1 MENQLKEIFGA
12 LIAAIGTI
20 TSAIGSTP
28 FYFISS
34 NVRENLNIYGNTLQA
49 VGNALE
55 ADGQGEISLEKI
67 GNEIQSI
74 GNVTVI
80 SGLVIDFAD
89 ETKVKLVIYG
99 NLAQALGGLTAL
111 ADEFED
117 TSDKDE
123 YFNVVG
129 NLLQAIGNSL
139 QAIGGIYELKSIRTD
154 RQDSKENL
162 VNDTGENLDNQANS
176 EPDKKKEGQSI
187 DIIGSWI
194 QAVGSVFS
202 LIGQIRE
209 ESEELEGSNK

>member
-34 NVRENLNIYGNTLQA
+34 NVREDLNIYGNTLQA
-49 VGNALE
+49 VGNALA
-55 ADGQGEISLEKI
+55 ADGQEGISFEKI
-67 GNEIQSI
+67 GNEIQST

-80 SGLVIDFAD
+80 SGLVIDFKD
-89 ETKVKLVIYG
+89 EAKIKLVVAG
-99 NLAQALGGLTAL
+99 NWTQALGGLTAL

-117 TSDKDE
+117 ASDKDE
-123 YFNVVG
+123 SFNIIG

-139 QAIGGIYELKSIRTD
+139 QAIGGIYELKSIRKE
-154 RQDSKENL
+154 RLDSKDEL
-162 VNDTGENLDNQANS
+162 VNDTEGNLDNQVNS
-176 EPDKKKEGQSI
+176 ELDKKKEGQSI
-187 DIIGSWI
+187 DSIGSWI

-209 ESEELEGSNK
+209 ESEELEGSDK

>member
-89 ETKVKLVIYG
+89 ETKVKSVIYG

>member
-34 NVRENLNIYGNTLQA
+34 NVREDLNIYGNTLQA

-55 ADGQGEISLEKI
+55 ADGQEGISLEKI
-67 GNEIQSI
+67 GNEIQST

-80 SGLVIDFAD
+80 SGLVIDFKD
-89 ETKVKLVIYG
+89 ETKIKLVISG
-99 NLAQALGGLTAL
+99 NWTQALGGLTAL

-117 TSDKDE
+117 ASDKDE
-123 YFNVVG
+123 SFNIIG

-139 QAIGGIYELKSIRTD
+139 QAIGGIYELKSIRKE
-154 RQDSKENL
+154 RLDSKDEL
-162 VNDTGENLDNQANS
+162 VNDTEGNLDNQVNS
-176 EPDKKKEGQSI
+176 ELDKKKEGQSI
-187 DIIGSWI
+187 DTIGSWI

-209 ESEELEGSNK
+209 ESEELEGSDN

>member
-34 NVRENLNIYGNTLQA
+34 NVREDLNIYGNTLQA

-67 GNEIQSI
+67 GNEIQST

-80 SGLVIDFAD
+80 SGLVIDFKD
-89 ETKVKLVIYG
+89 ETKIKLVIAG
-99 NLAQALGGLTAL
+99 NWIQALGGLTAL

-117 TSDKDE
+117 ASDKDE
-123 YFNVVG
+123 TFNIVG

-139 QAIGGIYELKSIRTD
+139 QAIGGVYELKSIRGE
-154 RQDSKENL
+154 QHDSKEDL
-162 VNDTGENLDNQANS
+162 VSDTGENLDNQVNS
-176 EPDKKKEGQSI
+176 DPDKKKEGQSI

-209 ESEELEGSNK
+209 ESEELQGDDK

>member
-20 TSAIGSTP
+20 TAAIGSTP

-34 NVRENLNIYGNTLQA
+34 NVRKDLSVYGNVLQA

-80 SGLVIDFAD
+80 SGLVIEFKD
-89 ETKVKLVIYG
+89 ETKIKLVIAG
-99 NLAQALGGLTAL
+99 NWTQALGGLTAL

-123 YFNVVG
+123 SLNIVG
-129 NLLQAIGNSL
+129 NLMQAIGNSL
-139 QAIGGIYELKSIRTD
+139 QAIGGIYELKTNREE
-154 RQDSKENL
+154 RQYGKGNRL
-162 VNDTGENLDNQANS
+162 NDIEKNSNIQVNS
-176 EPDKKKEGQSI
+176 EPNEKNKEGQLI
-187 DIIGSWI
+187 EITGSWI
-194 QAVGSVFS
+194 QAVGSVIS

-209 ESEELEGSNK
+209 ESEELEGSD

>member
-55 ADGQGEISLEKI
+55 ADGQGEISFEKI

-80 SGLVIDFAD
+80 SGLVIDFTD
-89 ETKVKLVIYG
+89 ETKVKLVISG
-99 NLAQALGGLTAL
+99 NWAQALGGLTAL

-123 YFNVVG
+123 SFNVVG

-209 ESEELEGSNK
+209 ESEELEGDDK

>member
-34 NVRENLNIYGNTLQA
+34 NVREDLNIYGNTLQA

-80 SGLVIDFAD
+80 SGLVIEFKD
-89 ETKVKLVIYG
+89 ETKIKLVIAG
-99 NLAQALGGLTAL
+99 NWTQALGGLTAL

-117 TSDKDE
+117 ASDKDE
-123 YFNVVG
+123 SFNIVG

-139 QAIGGIYELKSIRTD
+139 RAIGGIYELKSIRRE
-154 RQDSKENL
+154 RQDSKDEL
-162 VNDTGENLDNQANS
+162 VNDTEGNLDNQVNS
-176 EPDKKKEGQSI
+176 ELDKKKEGQSI
-187 DIIGSWI
+187 DTIGSWI

-209 ESEELEGSNK
+209 ESEELEGSD